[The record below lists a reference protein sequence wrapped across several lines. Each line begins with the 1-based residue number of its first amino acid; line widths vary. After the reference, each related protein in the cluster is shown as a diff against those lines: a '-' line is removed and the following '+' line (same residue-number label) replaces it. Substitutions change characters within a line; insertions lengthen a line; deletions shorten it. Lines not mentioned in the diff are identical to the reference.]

1 MTNIAT
7 AASTVIT
14 WSKRSDAQAAE
25 SPNAVP
31 VSKKQ
36 VRPQLWRRNSA
47 SATGTPIVS
56 PPTPDPEGC
65 FASLARDES
74 PARWPSDRPCF
85 GSPVLQIARPSDCP
99 GRGKGG
105 RMGVGRDHRM
115 DIVLEES
122 VSLLVRWL
130 HVIAGICW
138 IGSSF
143 YFVALDLSLKKRDRF
158 PEGAGREA
166 LHAHGRGVFNMVKVL
181 VAAARL
187 PDALSSFQGE
197 AYTTPR
203 SR

>member
-74 PARWPSDRPCF
+74 PARWPSDRPSF
-85 GSPVLQIARPSDCP
+85 RLPASRQGWKVGI
-99 GRGKGG
+99 
-105 RMGVGRDHRM
+105 GRDHRM

-122 VSLLVRWL
+122 ASLLVRWL
-130 HVIAGICW
+130 HVIAG
-138 IGSSF
+138 
-143 YFVALDLSLKKRDRF
+143 
-158 PEGAGREA
+158 
-166 LHAHGRGVFNMVKVL
+166 
-181 VAAARL
+181 
-187 PDALSSFQGE
+187 
-197 AYTTPR
+197 
-203 SR
+203 